1 VSDESNDQINADI
14 SNSLHAKGG
23 IILEKKAAAAAAA
36 ATAKKEKKTARYK
49 NT

>member
-1 VSDESNDQINADI
+1 VSDESRDQINAEI

-23 IILEKKAAAAAAA
+23 IILEKKAAAATA